1 MDFEELL
8 ALLREPGE
16 DGVPDTIYDDL
27 SLAHGNALSTRDAKI
42 SELDASIAETLA
54 AHEDALMAKDSEI
67 SKLKAANYDLLT
79 SMPDNS
85 DSDGDGDND
94 NGDSDTGGIDDL
106 FEGDEN

>member
-1 MDFEELL
+1 
-8 ALLREPGE
+8 
-16 DGVPDTIYDDL
+16 
-27 SLAHGNALSTRDAKI
+27 
-42 SELDASIAETLA
+42 
-54 AHEDALMAKDSEI
+54 MAKDSEI